1 MEGVTNEKNKIKII
15 AKLNLFTLGTIT
27 LSELKILNVVI
38 FSAEVNMEDF
48 MFNFPQVKG

>member
-1 MEGVTNEKNKIKII
+1 MEEVRNEKNKIKII

-27 LSELKILNVVI
+27 LLEPKKFSVVI

-48 MFNFPQVKG
+48 IFNFPQAKG